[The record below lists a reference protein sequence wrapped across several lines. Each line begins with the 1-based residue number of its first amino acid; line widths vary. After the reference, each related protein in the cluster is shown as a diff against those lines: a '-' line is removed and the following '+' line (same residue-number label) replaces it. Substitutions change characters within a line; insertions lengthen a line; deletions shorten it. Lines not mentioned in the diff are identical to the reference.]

1 MKTVLTILA
10 LLTFGPLLTF
20 GQSHFSVDAYQT
32 FLQQN
37 QNLTYEQ
44 LQNYFPLNYPYYK
57 GTEPQTDLRRFLY
70 LDSIQSRFNLT
81 NDELGLLRQNH
92 FVVSERLQTDCFGK
106 AYHIIYGY
114 DLPVFV
120 STDAILHALH
130 VSYDQILSAVERSIL
145 KPNLIDF
152 LGALYDE
159 FPKLKAKYDTCS
171 ALLNSLKDVDLY
183 VTVAYSLINAQEL
196 KAHFAAQ
203 DSVDLLWNAIQN
215 QKPVE
220 LSLFAKHQRQIDF
233 SQFKVRGHYDTPEL
247 RDYFKTMMWLGRI
260 DFLLTPP
267 PQNPWEMPW
276 PETDI
281 KRMNLDAFLLNEL
294 IEQTQLRSLL
304 EQNDAIIEF
313 MVGESDNLT
322 TEEYKSFLDSLN
334 LSDARQ
340 LLDESVYENYRD
352 ALPHYPGAN
361 QKILSQIMMVDPFS
375 SQPDELPVSF
385 KLMGQRFIVDSYI
398 LFNVVYDRIVFEGQ
412 KIWRPL
418 PDPLDALFVLGNDD
432 ALYLLKDEIKTYHY
446 ASQLNALRYLIDSY
460 DPPFWDA
467 SLYNVWLN
475 AIRAL
480 NPPETNAGWPLF
492 MKTAAWRQ
500 CRINAQ
506 LASWSQL
513 RHDNLLYAKQSYT
526 GATGCLFPYSYVEPV
541 PEFYQNLAHFAQK
554 AGDYFAQFPDND
566 NFDMWRIHRF
576 FPKFK
581 SVMDSLTTIAQKE
594 LAGQVLNSTEQKWLR
609 EMLFLKE
616 ESGAP
621 PYSGW
626 YSALYF
632 DPYDAAES
640 DYTIADVHTQPTDF
654 EGNPVG
660 HVLHVG
666 TGNIN
671 LGIFLAQD
679 ATYPGAPKIAFV
691 GPVMSYYD
699 TVTSDFKRMTDKDWK
714 ALVQNDQ
721 LPQRPD
727 WVNIYLTDAHGQKR
741 ASGRELPSR
750 IYTGTGE
757 SKTPII
763 RQFRLYQNF
772 PNPFNPDTKIDFDLP
787 EAAKVR
793 LEVFNAIGQRVS
805 VLVNDFRPSG
815 RYHVLFNGTH
825 LASGIYWYRL
835 QVENKVQIK
844 KMILLK

>member
-1 MKTVLTILA
+1 MRIVLTILA
-10 LLTFGPLLTF
+10 LLTFGPLLAF

-57 GTEPQTDLRRFLY
+57 GTEPQTDLSRFLY

-81 NDELGLLRQNH
+81 NDELELLRQNH

-152 LGALYDE
+152 LGALYDG

-171 ALLNSLKDVDLY
+171 ALINSLKDVDLY

-196 KAHFAAQ
+196 KAHFASQ
-203 DSVDLLWNAIQN
+203 DSVDLLWEAIQN
-215 QKPVE
+215 QEPLE
-220 LSLFAKHQRQIDF
+220 LSLFAEHRRQVDF
-233 SQFKVRGHYDTPEL
+233 SQFKVRGHYDTDEL
-247 RDYFKTMMWLGRI
+247 RDYFKAMMWLGRI
-260 DFLLTPP
+260 DFFLTPP
-267 PQNPWEMPW
+267 PKNPWETPW
-276 PETDI
+276 SEADI

-352 ALPHYPGAN
+352 ALPHYPGAD
-361 QKILSQIMMVDPFS
+361 QKILSQIMMVNPFS
-375 SQPDELPVSF
+375 SQPDELPISF

-446 ASQLNALRYLIDSY
+446 ASQLNALRYLVDSY
-460 DPPFWDA
+460 DPPFWDL

-475 AIRAL
+475 AIRSL
-480 NPPETNAGWPLF
+480 NPPETNAGLPLF
-492 MKTAAWRQ
+492 MKTAAWHQ

-506 LASWSQL
+506 LASWAQL
-513 RHDNLLYAKQSYT
+513 RHDNLLYAKQSYS
-526 GATGCLFPYSYVEPV
+526 GATGCSFPYSYVEPV
-541 PEFYQNLAHFAQK
+541 PEFYQNLARFAQK

-576 FPKFK
+576 FSSFK
-581 SVMDSLTTIAQKE
+581 NVMDSLTTIAQKE
-594 LAGQVLNSTEQKWLR
+594 LAGQKLNSTEKKWLR

-621 PYSGW
+621 PFSGW
-626 YSALYF
+626 YSELYF
-632 DPYDAAES
+632 DPFSDAES

-654 EGNPVG
+654 VGNPVG

-671 LGIFLAQD
+671 LGIFLAQA
-679 ATYPGAPKIAFV
+679 ATYPAAPEIAFV

-699 TVTSDFKRMTDKDWK
+699 TVTSDFNRLNDKDWK

-727 WVNIYLTDAHGQKR
+727 WVNIYLTDANGQKR

-750 IYTGTGE
+750 IYTGTNE

-763 RQFRLYQNF
+763 SQFRLYQNF
-772 PNPFNPDTKIDFDLP
+772 PNPFNPVTKIDFDLP
-787 EAAKVR
+787 KACKVR
-793 LEVFNAIGQRVS
+793 LEVFNAMGQRVAT
-805 VLVNDFRPSG
+805 LVNEFRPSG
-815 RYHVLFNGTH
+815 HYCVVFNGAS

-835 QVENKVQIK
+835 QANGRVKVR
-844 KMILLK
+844 KMVLLK